1 MIGKADVLGE
11 ARETLERYGHEST
24 DGIWLERLTE
34 KVALHLADWDVD
46 EIHSW
51 ADWPSRLELFPRS
64 TAQDPGIDLVARR
77 GSDGRYI
84 AIQCKARKLDSDGTG
99 GEISKSEISK
109 FAHPAGSDVFAEQ
122 WLVTNGAS
130 SPSSR
135 ARHAIEISDKPVKV
149 VNLTAEVTAA
159 DAAAPDEAGDCPH
172 CHDPEAEQTRSCMQR
187 EAVAA
192 SVRILREHAEAD
204 SGGLPR
210 GQARGRIILPC
221 GTGKTR
227 IALRIVEELTGG
239 GGKGQLSVVL
249 CPSIALV
256 SQLRRE
262 FLQHARTPIRAM
274 AVCSDQTAGYDPKKE
289 GNNNR
294 ALDPTQDNS
303 NVSQSEVKGLVTTQ
317 PQEIADWIAG
327 GGGGRWCWQCSWPA
341 PQRHFRHL
349 PERQPGSRS
358 AGNFRHRN
366 TGAGL

>member
-239 GGKGQLSVVL
+239 GVRASFRWCCVP
-249 CPSIALV
+249 PSRWCRSCDA
-256 SQLRRE
+256 S
-262 FLQHARTPIRAM
+262 FSSTPAPRSGRWRFAPTRPPVTI
-274 AVCSDQTAGYDPKKE
+274 PKK
-289 GNNNR
+289 R
-294 ALDPTQDNS
+294 A
-303 NVSQSEVKGLVTTQ
+303 TTIG
-317 PQEIADWIAG
+317 P
-327 GGGGRWCWQCSWPA
+327 STP
-341 PQRHFRHL
+341 
-349 PERQPGSRS
+349 
-358 AGNFRHRN
+358 HR
-366 TGAGL
+366 TTAT